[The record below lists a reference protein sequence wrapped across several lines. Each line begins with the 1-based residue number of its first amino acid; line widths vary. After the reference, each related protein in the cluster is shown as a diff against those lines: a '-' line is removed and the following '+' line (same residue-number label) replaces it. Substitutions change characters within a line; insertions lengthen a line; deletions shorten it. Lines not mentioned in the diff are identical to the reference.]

1 MTSRPDL
8 KRLLAAAVA
17 LALALVLLGAPAQAG
32 DPVAAR
38 ALVDQARSAIAARE
52 GVTAQL
58 KLEQAITSGIAR
70 DEVRHLLAHAYLL
83 QGRGDLVRDMARAD
97 RVPTQHAAYAARMR
111 AAVAPDRASATAE
124 LENAIRL
131 APRDAASWFDLAR
144 QRWFGGDSAGASAAA
159 ERAVVLDPT
168 NADALVL
175 SGTIVRA
182 RYGGAA
188 ALPWL
193 DRAIAREPRNMAALL
208 ERAATLGDLGR
219 TPETLAAIRDVLA
232 VDPKS
237 PQAAYLEAVMAAR
250 AGDWVLARSL
260 LYRVGGR
267 LGDLAGQRMLAGTI
281 ELAQGNFE
289 KAIVE
294 LGPLVARQPQNFDAR
309 QLLGAAHFG
318 SGDARAALAVLAPIV
333 ERPDA
338 DVYALTLVGRAHEQ
352 LGDRIT
358 AGRWLDRAS
367 LPLKGA
373 ATPFANTRAA
383 LQPDAMTARAR
394 VERGDAFAAEQR
406 WRDAANAYRDAAN
419 LDLSEDVLLR
429 LVDATRRA
437 GEARAATA
445 ILSEWQAVA
454 PENIAALLLTSELA
468 LANRDWAR
476 ADTVLAHLTAVTG
489 GRDATVVNNLAWVRH
504 YQGRDADA
512 VALGRA
518 AYALAPNNPPVVASY
533 GWFAHAAGERA
544 TASAL
549 LQKAVALAPDVVE
562 YRARLAKVRTN

>member
-1 MTSRPDL
+1 M
-8 KRLLAAAVA
+8 LAAAVA
-17 LALALVLLGAPAQAG
+17 LALALVLLGAPAQAD
-32 DPVAAR
+32 DPVAGR
-38 ALVDQARSAIAARE
+38 VLVDQAQAAIAARE

-58 KLEQAITSGIAR
+58 KLEQAIASGIAQ
-70 DEVRHLLAHAYLL
+70 DQVRHLLAHAYVL

-97 RVPTQHAAYAARMR
+97 RVPAQYAAYAARMR
-111 AAVAPDRASATAE
+111 AAVATDRASALVE

-131 APRDAASWFDLAR
+131 APRDAASWSDLAR

-159 ERAVVLDPT
+159 ERAVVLDPG
-168 NADALVL
+168 NVDALVL

-188 ALPWL
+188 ALPWF
-193 DRAIAREPRNMAALL
+193 DRAIARDPRNTAALL

-219 TPETLAAIRDVLA
+219 TLETVASIRDVLA

-237 PQAAYLEAVMAAR
+237 PQAAYLEAVTAAR
-250 AGDWVLARSL
+250 GGDWVLARSL

-267 LGDLAGQRMLAGTI
+267 LGNLAGQRMLAGTI

-309 QLLGAAHFG
+309 RLLGAAHMG
-318 SGDARAALAVLAPIV
+318 ADDARAAIAVLGPIV

-338 DVYALTLVGRAHEQ
+338 DVYALTLVGRGHER
-352 LGDRIT
+352 LGDRVA
-358 AGRWLDRAS
+358 AGQWLDRAA

-373 ATPFANTRAA
+373 ATPFASTPPAV
-383 LQPDAMTARAR
+383 QPDTTSARAR
-394 VERGDAFAAEQR
+394 IERGDALAAQQR
-406 WRDAANAYRDAAN
+406 WRDAADVYRDAAN

-437 GEARAATA
+437 GDAPATSA
-445 ILSEWQAVA
+445 ILTAWQAAA
-454 PENIAALLLTSELA
+454 PANVAALLLTSKLA
-468 LANRDWAR
+468 VANRDWAR
-476 ADTVLAHLTAVTG
+476 ADKLLAHLSTIIG
-489 GRDATVVNNLAWVRH
+489 GRDATVVSHLAWVRH
-504 YQGRDADA
+504 HQRRDAEA
-512 VALGRA
+512 LALGRA
-518 AYALAPNNPPVVASY
+518 AYALAPNNPQLVASY
-533 GWFAHAAGERA
+533 GWLAHAAGERA

-549 LQKAVALAPDVVE
+549 LKKAVALAPDVAE
-562 YRARLAKVRTN
+562 YRARLAKVRAN